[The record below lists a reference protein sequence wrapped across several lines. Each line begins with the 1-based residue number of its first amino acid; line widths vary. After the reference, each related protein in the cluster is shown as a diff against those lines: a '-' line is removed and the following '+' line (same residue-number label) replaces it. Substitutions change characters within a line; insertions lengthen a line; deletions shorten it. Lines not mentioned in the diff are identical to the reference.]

1 MGLIEDITGFFV
13 NPIKGFGIPESTFIV
28 IGVALLLSLMT
39 TSANRFLVD
48 YKMVTK
54 NRREFMLWQQAVKKA
69 RKDGDEKQLDKLMKR
84 QAAVMKMSSRASL
97 EQLKTTAITFIPLL
111 LLYNVLVTAFS
122 FHVAVAFSPVAIP
135 GAVVT
140 CVKTILPSLDV
151 CSQLGTEGSQFSFL
165 SVVYWYFLSSFAIS
179 IPLSRL
185 FGVQTFSLTPSGGTK

>member
-1 MGLIEDITGFFV
+1 MGLIEDIVGFFV
-13 NPIKGFGIPESTFIV
+13 NPIKHYGIPESTFIV
-28 IGVALLLSLMT
+28 IGVAFLLSLIT

-54 NRREFMLWQQAVKKA
+54 NRREFMVWQQAVKKA

-111 LLYNVLVTAFS
+111 LLYNVLVSAFN
-122 FHVAVAFSPVAIP
+122 FTVAVAYSPIAFP
-135 GAVVT
+135 GAAVAMVT
-140 CVKTILPSLDV
+140 TRLPGNPAFELSV
-151 CSQLGTEGSQFSFL
+151 L

-179 IPLSRL
+179 IPLSRI
-185 FGVQTFSLTPSGGTK
+185 FGVQTFSITPTTETK

>member
-1 MGLIEDITGFFV
+1 MGLIEDIVGLFV

-48 YKMVTK
+48 YKMVTR

-84 QAAVMKMSSRASL
+84 QAAVMKMSSRASF
-97 EQLKTTAITFIPLL
+97 EQLKTTAITFIPLI
-111 LLYNVLVTAFS
+111 LLYNVLVTAFP
-122 FHVAVAFSPVAIP
+122 FQDPVAFAPLIIP
-135 GAVVT
+135 GAATVN
-140 CVKTILPSLDV
+140 S
-151 CSQLGTEGSQFSFL
+151 GAASFL
-165 SVVYWYFLSSFAIS
+165 SVVYWYLLSSFAIS